1 MYPSRAACST
11 IGTPTVN
18 DNWGLLYYPL
28 VLLILA
34 GFGIYDCKY
43 KRVPDLAL
51 VLFLPVALLSPLVQA
66 GRFAW
71 EPLSR
76 PLLTS
81 CGGAVGCFLILLT
94 AALISKDGSGLGG
107 GDIKLM
113 TVMGFIYGPAG
124 AAGILLI
131 AAALAAGA
139 AFIARRKKGGQPL
152 GLPFVPF
159 LALGS
164 LAATAALIL

>member
-1 MYPSRAACST
+1 MT

-28 VLLILA
+28 VFLILA
-34 GFGIYDCKY
+34 GFGAYDCKY

-51 VLFLPVALLSPLVQA
+51 VLFLPVALLAPLVQA
-66 GRFAW
+66 GGFAR
-71 EPLSR
+71 EALIPA
-76 PLLTS
+76 LLTS
-81 CGGAVGCFLILLT
+81 CGGAAGCFLILLA
-94 AALISKDGSGLGG
+94 AALLSKDGAGLGG

-113 TVMGFIYGPAG
+113 TVVGFIYGPAG

-131 AAALAAGA
+131 AAPLAAA
-139 AFIARRKKGGQPL
+139 AAWIARRKKGPQPL